1 MHNVDLVNENREGFF
16 SVRDWIS
23 THELAKLAITTP
35 GTIRVRLCNTGSY
48 FGIRPKKLPN
58 GRLLWPSNSLSL
70 LLEVKEGGEE

>member
-1 MHNVDLVNENREGFF
+1 MRNVDLKNETPSTIGYAC
-16 SVRDWIS
+16 DWIS
-23 THELAKLAITTP
+23 TEELARQAVTTP
-35 GTIRVRLCNTGSY
+35 ATIRVRLCKSGSY

>member
-1 MHNVDLVNENREGFF
+1 MRNVDSVNENRERFF
-16 SVRDWIS
+16 SARDWIS
-23 THELAKLAITTP
+23 TEELAQQAITTP
-35 GTIRVRLCNTGSY
+35 GTVRVRLCNTGSY